1 MLKPRLRQQLAEL
14 TAIPSI
20 SCTRTE
26 QDMSNLP
33 VINTLATWFEA
44 AGFACEIMPVA
55 KGKANLIAVRAGSDP
70 TATGGLILSGH
81 TDTVPCDPQL
91 WHSDPF
97 KLIEKGNK
105 LYGLGIADMKGFF
118 ALILEAASS
127 FARTPFK
134 SPLIVVATCDEET
147 SMAGAKAL
155 MAAGKTKGRF
165 CLIGEP
171 TSMKPIRMHK
181 GVMLER
187 VVITGQ
193 AGHSSDPSLGHNA
206 IDAMYDVLTRLR
218 QFRDQLKKISNPNF
232 PVPNPTMNFGCIHGG
247 DNPNRICGL
256 CELQFDIRT
265 VPGMKQEALR
275 QEIREL
281 LADIGQKH
289 GVQLV
294 YESASDGSPSAETPA
309 DSPFVQKMR
318 ALTGEVAG
326 SVSFGTEA
334 PYFCQ
339 QGIDTI
345 ILGPGNIEQAHQ
357 PDEYLD
363 ANNISPMILLLN
375 QLIHYYCVQ
384 GHARF

>member
-14 TAIPSI
+14 TALPSI
-20 SCTRTE
+20 SCTMPE

-33 VINTLATWFEA
+33 VITTLANWFEA
-44 AGFACEIMPVA
+44 AGFSCEVMPVGP
-55 KGKANLIAVRAGSDP
+55 GKANLIAVRAGTDP
-70 TATGGLILSGH
+70 YATGGLILSGH

-91 WHSDPF
+91 WSNDPF
-97 KLIEKGNK
+97 KLVEKGNK

-118 ALILEAASS
+118 ALILDAVSS
-127 FARTPFK
+127 FASTPFK
-134 SPLIVVATCDEET
+134 APLIVVATCDEET
-147 SMAGAKAL
+147 SMAGAKAM

-181 GVMLER
+181 GVMLEK
-187 VVITGQ
+187 VQIIGK
-193 AGHSSDPSLGHNA
+193 AGHSSDPSLGRNA
-206 IDAMYDVLTRLR
+206 IDAMYEVIGRLR
-218 QFRDQLKKISNPNF
+218 DYRDQLKKIYNPSF
-232 PVPNPTMNFGCIHGG
+232 PVPYPTMNFGCIHGG

-265 VPGMKQEALR
+265 LPNMKQEALR

-281 LADIGQKH
+281 LADIGQKY
-289 GVQLV
+289 GVQML
-294 YESASDGSPSAETPA
+294 YDSASEGTPAAETPA
-309 DSPFVQKMR
+309 NSPFVQKMQ

-326 SVSFGTEA
+326 SVAFGTEA

-345 ILGPGNIEQAHQ
+345 VLGPGNIEQAHQ

-363 ANNISPMILLLN
+363 ATNISPMILLLN